1 MTKIKIRA
9 SAEEAAKAGQDQGEF
24 EVPKP
29 GYYHLKLIEA
39 NAGFSKDSDG
49 NEDQDKPRIECVYE
63 IVGEGMEAA
72 EVEKNYGRIWD
83 YVTFGDGYAATRR
96 VEWVLAFDANANVA
110 DIVAGKYEIDT
121 DDLVERTVV
130 ARLKHEKD
138 KQKTE
143 EAKAADRKASP
154 VFRAR
159 IAMLINPANVDEH
172 AVAEYS
178 GDAYGSANGG
188 EETTDVFGDTAP
200 ADENGEYALLT
211 QEELEAMD
219 PKELGATAKEFD
231 LVTDDLLVKVRGKVN
246 VEKTKAAIIAA
257 ILEAQG
263 ADDSGGDAA
272 DEGNPF

>member
-1 MTKIKIRA
+1 MTKIKIKA

-29 GYYHLKLIEA
+29 GYYHLKLVEA
-39 NAGFSKDSDG
+39 NAGYSKDKDG
-49 NEDQDKPRIECVYE
+49 NEDEEKPRIECVYE
-63 IVGEGMEAA
+63 IVGEGIECA
-72 EVEKNYGRIWD
+72 ETDKNYGRIWD

-96 VEWVLAFDANANVA
+96 VEWVMAFDANADIA
-110 DIVAGKYEIDT
+110 DITSGKYEIDT

-143 EAKAADRKASP
+143 EAKAADRKAAP

-159 IAMLINPANVDEH
+159 IAMLINPASVDEH
-172 AVAEYS
+172 SVAEYN

-188 EETTDVFGDTAP
+188 DESPDPFGDTAP
-200 ADENGEYALLT
+200 ANDAPEDLLT
-211 QEELEAMD
+211 EEELRAMD

-231 LVTDDLLVKVRGKVN
+231 LDTTELLVKVRGKVD
-246 VEKTKAAIIAA
+246 VDKTKAAIIAK
-257 ILEAQG
+257 ILEVQ
-263 ADDSGGDAA
+263 AA
-272 DEGNPF
+272 DEPEEDDGSNPF